1 MNVKRKTVRFQ
12 DSLSDLA
19 VYDAIS
25 DYKKYGYRS
34 ESHMVIEAV
43 RRLIKDGA
51 SELDPD
57 TLADKIAERL
67 AGKLTVSTSAEP
79 IPTNEDAPSTDA
91 AFDATKPK
99 AQIILDVLSSILATQ
114 MPCRSRR
121 SGA

>member
-43 RRLIKDGA
+43 RRLIKDGS

-57 TLADKIAERL
+57 TLADKIAEAL
-67 AGKLTVSTSAEP
+67 PEIEVEVYPGGQP
-79 IPTNEDAPSTDA
+79 IYYYIASVE
-91 AFDATKPK
+91 
-99 AQIILDVLSSILATQ
+99 
-114 MPCRSRR
+114 
-121 SGA
+121 

>member
-43 RRLIKDGA
+43 RRLIKDGS

-57 TLADKIAERL
+57 TLADKIVERL
-67 AGKLTVSTSAEP
+67 AGKLTVSPSAEP
-79 IPTNEDAPSTDA
+79 IPTIEDAPSTDA
-91 AFDATKPK
+91 AFDA
-99 AQIILDVLSSILATQ
+99 ALDFLSSF
-114 MPCRSRR
+114 
-121 SGA
+121 

>member
-43 RRLIKDGA
+43 RRLIKDGS

-57 TLADKIAERL
+57 ILADKIVERL
-67 AGKLTVSTSAEP
+67 AGKLTVSPSAEP
-79 IPTNEDAPSTDA
+79 IPINENIPSTDA
-91 AFDATKPK
+91 AFDA
-99 AQIILDVLSSILATQ
+99 ALDFLSSF
-114 MPCRSRR
+114 
-121 SGA
+121 

>member
-43 RRLIKDGA
+43 RRLIKDES

-57 TLADKIAERL
+57 TLADKIAEDL
-67 AGKLTVSTSAEP
+67 PEIEVEVYPGGQP
-79 IPTNEDAPSTDA
+79 IYYY
-91 AFDATKPK
+91 
-99 AQIILDVLSSILATQ
+99 IISVE
-114 MPCRSRR
+114 
-121 SGA
+121 

>member
-43 RRLIKDGA
+43 RRLIKDGS

-67 AGKLTVSTSAEP
+67 AGQLTVSPSAEP

-91 AFDATKPK
+91 AFDA
-99 AQIILDVLSSILATQ
+99 ALDFLSSF
-114 MPCRSRR
+114 
-121 SGA
+121 

>member
-12 DSLSDLA
+12 DSLSDRA
-19 VYDAIS
+19 VYDGIS

-43 RRLIKDGA
+43 RRLIKDGS

-67 AGKLTVSTSAEP
+67 AGKLTVSPSAEP

-91 AFDATKPK
+91 AFDA
-99 AQIILDVLSSILATQ
+99 ALDFLSSF
-114 MPCRSRR
+114 
-121 SGA
+121 

>member
-43 RRLIKDGA
+43 RRLIKDGS

-91 AFDATKPK
+91 AFDA
-99 AQIILDVLSSILATQ
+99 ALVFLSSF
-114 MPCRSRR
+114 
-121 SGA
+121 

>member
-43 RRLIKDGA
+43 R
-51 SELDPD
+51 
-57 TLADKIAERL
+57 
-67 AGKLTVSTSAEP
+67 
-79 IPTNEDAPSTDA
+79 PSH
-91 AFDATKPK
+91 KRW
-99 AQIILDVLSSILATQ
+99 ILRT
-114 MPCRSRR
+114 R
-121 SGA
+121 SGYTGR

>member
-43 RRLIKDGA
+43 RRLIKDGS

-79 IPTNEDAPSTDA
+79 IPPNEDAPSTDA
-91 AFDATKPK
+91 AFDA
-99 AQIILDVLSSILATQ
+99 ALDFLSSF
-114 MPCRSRR
+114 
-121 SGA
+121 

>member
-43 RRLIKDGA
+43 RRLIKDGS

-67 AGKLTVSTSAEP
+67 AGKLTVSPSAEP
-79 IPTNEDAPSTDA
+79 IPAKDDAPSTDA
-91 AFDATKPK
+91 AFDA
-99 AQIILDVLSSILATQ
+99 ALDFLSSF
-114 MPCRSRR
+114 
-121 SGA
+121 

>member
-43 RRLIKDGA
+43 RRLIKAGS

-67 AGKLTVSTSAEP
+67 AGKLTVSTSTEP
-79 IPTNEDAPSTDA
+79 IPTKEDVPSTDA
-91 AFDATKPK
+91 AFDA
-99 AQIILDVLSSILATQ
+99 ALDFFSSF
-114 MPCRSRR
+114 
-121 SGA
+121 

>member
-19 VYDAIS
+19 VYNAIS

-34 ESHMVIEAV
+34 ESHMVVEAV
-43 RRLIKDGA
+43 RRLIKDGS

-67 AGKLTVSTSAEP
+67 AGKLTVSPSAEP

-91 AFDATKPK
+91 AFDA
-99 AQIILDVLSSILATQ
+99 ALDFLSSF
-114 MPCRSRR
+114 
-121 SGA
+121 

>member
-43 RRLIKDGA
+43 RRLIKAGS

-67 AGKLTVSTSAEP
+67 AGKLTVSTSAGP
-79 IPTNEDAPSTDA
+79 ISTNEDAPSTDA
-91 AFDATKPK
+91 AFDA
-99 AQIILDVLSSILATQ
+99 ALDFLSSF
-114 MPCRSRR
+114 
-121 SGA
+121 